1 MSYDPLKNIM
11 KKGLSNFVLLSLF
24 MFDLILQSIL
34 FLFSFGTIK
43 GKILRQ
49 SINIKQ
55 GIDLAVTSKFMIILV
70 GGRK

>member
-1 MSYDPLKNIM
+1 MGAIKERFKVSYSPLKNIM

-49 SINIKQ
+49 SINIK
-55 GIDLAVTSKFMIILV
+55 
-70 GGRK
+70 

>member
-1 MSYDPLKNIM
+1 M